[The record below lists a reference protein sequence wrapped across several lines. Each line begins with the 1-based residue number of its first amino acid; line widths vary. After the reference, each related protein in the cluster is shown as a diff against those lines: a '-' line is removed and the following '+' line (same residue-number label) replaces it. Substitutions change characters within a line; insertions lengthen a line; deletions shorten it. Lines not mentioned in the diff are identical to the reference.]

1 MDTTRQSASMSRDKQ
16 ANVGNNFRRA
26 TKTKTQTMVVHRYC
40 LRQALPEE
48 ILKGC
53 VYFTSC
59 EHLSHARVSVRNQ
72 DTAVIWTEIP
82 ALLTV

>member
-1 MDTTRQSASMSRDKQ
+1 
-16 ANVGNNFRRA
+16 
-26 TKTKTQTMVVHRYC
+26 MVVHRYC

-72 DTAVIWTEIP
+72 DIAVIWTEIP

>member
-16 ANVGNNFRRA
+16 ANVGGNFRRA
-26 TKTKTQTMVVHRYC
+26 TKTKTQAMVVHRYC
-40 LRQALPEE
+40 LSQALPED

-53 VYFTSC
+53 VYLISC

-82 ALLTV
+82 ALLAV